1 MNMPVGDPY
10 VGHCLTFG
18 NSKRR
23 RDESRLYVWG
33 LKTIHNSEISNT
45 LQWDLDYTAVE
56 SKIDNQRVYERNR
69 TFTRRFY
76 LFIINPV

>member
-23 RDESRLYVWG
+23 RDESRLYVCG
-33 LKTIHNSEISNT
+33 LKNIHNSEISNT
-45 LQWDLDYTAVE
+45 LQWDSDCTAVRL
-56 SKIDNQRVYERNR
+56 KLCYCG
-69 TFTRRFY
+69 F
-76 LFIINPV
+76 